1 MQRFFK
7 IKKNKNDEN
16 FIGMDTFWNSIKKN
30 LKPKDQTKDQ
40 TKYSPFEDELDLFYI
55 CSLVG
60 LKLKLKE
67 NVDNYELSDLT
78 DTWTKNL
85 SEKSKAKQYI
95 LAMLLNI
102 TTKNHFNNKNKI
114 QEIMNSFLDST
125 SSTSLSASGLKELH
139 QYCFGGYKRI
149 LKECGNDT
157 PSSLVVFLN
166 KVKKILD

>member
-7 IKKNKNDEN
+7 IKEKKNDKN
-16 FIGMDTFWNSIKKN
+16 FIGMGTFWKSIKKD
-30 LKPKDQTKDQ
+30 PKTADQK
-40 TKYSPFEDELDLFYI
+40 KYSPFEDELDLFYI

-67 NVDNYELSDLT
+67 NDEDYNLTDLT

>member
-16 FIGMDTFWNSIKKN
+16 FIGMDKFWKSIKKN
-30 LKPKDQTKDQ
+30 LKTNDQ

-67 NVDNYELSDLT
+67 NVEDYDLSDLT

-102 TTKNHFNNKNKI
+102 TTKNNFNNKNKI

-139 QYCFGGYKRI
+139 AYCFGGYKRI

>member
-7 IKKNKNDEN
+7 IKEKKNDKN
-16 FIGMDTFWNSIKKN
+16 FIGMGTFWKSIKQD
-30 LKPKDQTKDQ
+30 LKTTDQK
-40 TKYSPFEDELDLFYI
+40 KYSPFEDELDLFYI

-102 TTKNHFNNKNKI
+102 TTKNNFNNKNKI
-114 QEIMNSFLDST
+114 QEIMNSSLDST

-139 QYCFGGYKRI
+139 EYCFGGYKRI
-149 LKECGNDT
+149 LEECENTT

>member
-7 IKKNKNDEN
+7 IKEKKNDKN
-16 FIGMDTFWNSIKKN
+16 FIGMGTFWKSIKQD
-30 LKPKDQTKDQ
+30 LKTTDQK
-40 TKYSPFEDELDLFYI
+40 KYSPFEDELDLFYI

>member
-7 IKKNKNDEN
+7 IKEKKNDKN
-16 FIGMDTFWNSIKKN
+16 FIGMGTFWKSIKQD
-30 LKPKDQTKDQ
+30 LKTTDQK
-40 TKYSPFEDELDLFYI
+40 KYSPFEDELDLFYI

-102 TTKNHFNNKNKI
+102 TTKNNFNDKNKI

>member
-7 IKKNKNDEN
+7 IKEKKNDKN
-16 FIGMDTFWNSIKKN
+16 FIGMGTFWKSIKQD
-30 LKPKDQTKDQ
+30 LKTTDQK
-40 TKYSPFEDELDLFYI
+40 KYSPFEDELDLFYI

-67 NVDNYELSDLT
+67 NVDNYELSDIT
-78 DTWTKNL
+78 GTWTKNL

-149 LKECGNDT
+149 LKECENTT

>member
-7 IKKNKNDEN
+7 IKEKKNDKN
-16 FIGMDTFWNSIKKN
+16 FIGMGTFWKSIKQD
-30 LKPKDQTKDQ
+30 LKTTDQK
-40 TKYSPFEDELDLFYI
+40 KYSPFEDELDLFYI

-67 NVDNYELSDLT
+67 NDEDYNLTDLT

>member
-7 IKKNKNDEN
+7 IKEKKNDKN
-16 FIGMDTFWNSIKKN
+16 FIGMGTFWKSIKQD
-30 LKPKDQTKDQ
+30 LKTTDQK
-40 TKYSPFEDELDLFYI
+40 KYSPFEDELDLFYI

-67 NVDNYELSDLT
+67 NDEDYNLTDLT

-139 QYCFGGYKRI
+139 QY
-149 LKECGNDT
+149 
-157 PSSLVVFLN
+157 
-166 KVKKILD
+166 

>member
-16 FIGMDTFWNSIKKN
+16 FIGMDTFWKSIKKN
-30 LKPKDQTKDQ
+30 LRTNDQ

-67 NVDNYELSDLT
+67 NDEDYNLTDLT

-102 TTKNHFNNKNKI
+102 TTKNNFNNKNKI
-114 QEIMNSFLDST
+114 QEIMNSSLDST

-149 LKECGNDT
+149 LKECENDT